1 MNKWVTITEEEK
13 RKLVESMKK
22 SVSITPTCFNL
33 KSDNDNDNV
42 GSRFRDMTNQEV
54 VDAAK
59 ESAHE
64 FLFALS

>member
-33 KSDNDNDNV
+33 KSDNDNV